1 MGNIQPQIEESWKE
15 ILQDEFQ
22 KPYFAELK
30 DFLLKEKSIYHI
42 YPPGP
47 LIFEAFNKTPF
58 HKIKVVLL
66 GQDPYHGP
74 GQAHGLCFSVPDGMP
89 FPPSLQNIL
98 TELKNDLGCGI
109 PFSGNLTKWAER
121 GVLLLNA
128 TLTVRANLAGSHQG
142 RGWETFTDEIIKIIS
157 EKKEKVVFL
166 LWGKYAQN
174 KKVLID
180 TRKHFILEAPH
191 PSPLSAYRGFMGCC
205 AFSRTNSLLSSA
217 GIEQVDW
224 KLD

>member
-1 MGNIQPQIEESWKE
+1 MGNIQPQIEQSWKE
-15 ILQDEFQ
+15 ILHDEFE
-22 KPYFAELK
+22 KPYFSELK
-30 DFLLKEKSIYHI
+30 DFLVKEKSLYHI

-58 HKIKVVLL
+58 DKIKVVLL

-98 TELKNDLGCGI
+98 TELKNDLGIGI

-142 RGWETFTDEIIKIIS
+142 RGWETFTDTVIKIIS

-174 KKVLID
+174 KKMLID
-180 TRKHFILEAPH
+180 TGKHFILEAPH

-205 AFSRTNSLLSSA
+205 AFSKTNSLLSSA

>member
-15 ILQDEFQ
+15 ILHDEFQ
-22 KPYFAELK
+22 KPYFKELRE
-30 DFLLKEKSIYHI
+30 FLVKEKSQYHI

-47 LIFEAFNKTPF
+47 MIFEAFNKTPF
-58 HKIKVVLL
+58 HKIKVVIL

-98 TELKNDLGCGI
+98 TELRNDLGIGI

-142 RGWETFTDEIIKIIS
+142 HGWETFTDEVIRLIS
-157 EKKEKVVFL
+157 EKREKVVFL
-166 LWGKYAQN
+166 LWGRYAQN
-174 KKVLID
+174 KKMLID
-180 TRKHFILEAPH
+180 TNKHFILEAPH

-205 AFSRTNSLLSSA
+205 AFSKANSLLLSA
-217 GIEQVDW
+217 GLEQVEW